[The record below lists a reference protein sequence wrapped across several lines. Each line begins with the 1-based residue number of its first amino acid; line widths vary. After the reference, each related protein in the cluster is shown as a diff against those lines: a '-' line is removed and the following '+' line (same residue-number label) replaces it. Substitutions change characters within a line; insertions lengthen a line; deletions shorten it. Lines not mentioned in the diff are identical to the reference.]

1 MAFPGKREA
10 GGCKLGAGLRSAR
23 KSGKPCGGRILQSV
37 AQKSSVI
44 DIIDRHSL
52 GAFQVWTAVLCGL
65 VLVLDGFDAQ
75 LINYTAPSI
84 AQTMHVPVSHF
95 GTIFSSS
102 LIGLMI
108 AAMASGPIADR
119 WGRKWPVIVSVFSFS
134 LFSLLTAHVSSFREL
149 WILRFVTGL
158 GLGGAMPNVVAL
170 ASEYVPRRLMPIAVP
185 IVFIGMPLGG
195 TLSGLASAAIIP
207 RWGWR
212 SMFYVGG
219 ALPLVISIL
228 LIVLL
233 PESIRFLAVKG
244 KAPETMR
251 RIMARIAPEVPA
263 ADMDLLSSPE
273 NKKHRGVPVK
283 HLFTEGRAVGTILL
297 WVPYFMNLLLIYFT
311 GSWLP
316 ALLRSEGM
324 SISAAS
330 TAAAF
335 LSFGG
340 MFGTLAVGYFI
351 KWRGAAAVLLAEYAL
366 AGAFLA
372 LLAVLTVSFHVVLL
386 LTFTAGFMIIG
397 AQGGLNALAAN
408 FYPTA
413 VRSTGIGWAL
423 GVGRIGSIVG
433 PLLGGMFLTM
443 GWKPS
448 GMLLFGTAV
457 AACACVSILSS
468 AFSRGA
474 SAYRQDPRLS
484 QIELTTSN
492 SQIE

>member
-1 MAFPGKREA
+1 MET
-10 GGCKLGAGLRSAR
+10 
-23 KSGKPCGGRILQSV
+23 I

-52 GAFQVWTAVLCGL
+52 GAFQIWTVALCGL

-75 LINYTAPSI
+75 IINFTAPSI
-84 AQTMHVPVSHF
+84 AQTMHVAISHF

-134 LFSLLTAHVSSFREL
+134 AFSLATAHVASFNEL
-149 WILRFVTGL
+149 WVLRFATGL

-170 ASEYVPRRLMPIAVP
+170 ASEYVPRRLLPVVVP
-185 IVFIGMPLGG
+185 IVFIGMPFGG
-195 TLSGLASAAIIP
+195 SLAGWVSGAMIP

-212 SMFYVGG
+212 SVFYAGG
-219 ALPLVISIL
+219 ALPLAISIL
-228 LIVLL
+228 LIALL

-244 KAPETMR
+244 RSPGKMR
-251 RIMARIAPEVPA
+251 RIMARIAPEA
-263 ADMDLLSSPE
+263 GQADMSFSAPE
-273 NKKHRGVPVK
+273 DEKHAGVPVK
-283 HLFTEGRAVGTILL
+283 HLFTEGRAAGTILL
-297 WVPYFMNLLLIYFT
+297 WIPYFMNLLLIYFI

-324 SISAAS
+324 GISAAS
-330 TAAAF
+330 NTAA
-335 LSFGG
+335 LVSFGG
-340 MFGTLAVGYFI
+340 MFGCVAEGYLI
-351 KWRGAAAVLLAEYAL
+351 KWRGAGAILIAEYVL
-366 AGAFLA
+366 AGALLAALARLAVPFHAVQLLA
-372 LLAVLTVSFHVVLL
+372 LGV
-386 LTFTAGFMIIG
+386 GFMIIG
-397 AQGGLNALAAN
+397 SQGGLNALAAN

-433 PLLGGMFLTM
+433 PLLGGMFLAM
-443 GWKPS
+443 GWKPG

-457 AACACVSILSS
+457 AACACVSILLS
-468 AFSRGA
+468 AFSRGP
-474 SAYRQDPRLS
+474 SAYSREPSLGQA
-484 QIELTTSN
+484 E
-492 SQIE
+492 

>member
-1 MAFPGKREA
+1 M
-10 GGCKLGAGLRSAR
+10 
-23 KSGKPCGGRILQSV
+23 

-44 DIIDRHSL
+44 DIIDGHSL
-52 GAFQVWTAVLCGL
+52 GAFQVWTVALCGL

-75 LINYTAPSI
+75 IINYTVPSI
-84 AQTMHVPVSHF
+84 AQTMHVAVSHF

-134 LFSLLTAHVSSFREL
+134 AFSLVTAHVASFNEL
-149 WILRFVTGL
+149 WVLRFVTGL

-170 ASEYVPRRLMPIAVP
+170 ASEYVPRRLLPIVVP

-195 TLSGLASAAIIP
+195 TLSGLISAEVIP
-207 RWGWR
+207 KWGWR

-219 ALPLVISIL
+219 ALPLLISIL
-228 LIVLL
+228 LIALL

-251 RIMARIAPEVPA
+251 RIMARIAPEIPA
-263 ADMDLLSSPE
+263 ADMNLLASPE
-273 NKKHRGVPVK
+273 DNKHAGVPVK
-283 HLFTEGRAVGTILL
+283 HLFTEGRAIGTILL
-297 WVPYFMNLLLIYFT
+297 WIPYFMNLLLIYFT

-324 SISAAS
+324 TIAAAS
-330 TAAAF
+330 TATAF

-340 MFGTLAVGYFI
+340 MFGCVAEGYFI
-351 KWRGAAAVLLAEYAL
+351 KWGGAGAVLLAEYAL
-366 AGAFLA
+366 AGGFLA
-372 LLAVLTVSFHVVLL
+372 LLAVLQVRFQMVLV
-386 LTFTAGFMIIG
+386 LTFVAGFMIIG

-443 GWKPS
+443 GWKPG

-457 AACACVSILSS
+457 AGCACISILLS

-474 SAYRQDPRLS
+474 SAYSRQPAAGA
-484 QIELTTSN
+484 
-492 SQIE
+492 

>member
-1 MAFPGKREA
+1 MRVGDDLE
-10 GGCKLGAGLRSAR
+10 G
-23 KSGKPCGGRILQSV
+23 V

-52 GAFQVWTAVLCGL
+52 GAFQVWTVALCGL
-65 VLVLDGFDAQ
+65 VLVLDGFDAMV
-75 LINYTAPSI
+75 INYTAPSI
-84 AQTMHVPVSHF
+84 ADTMHVAVSHF

-108 AAMASGPIADR
+108 AAMASGPVADR

-134 LFSLLTAHVSSFREL
+134 VFSLLTAHVTSFNAL
-149 WILRFVTGL
+149 WALRFATGL

-170 ASEYVPRRLMPIAVP
+170 ASEYVPRRLLPIVVP
-185 IVFIGMPLGG
+185 IVFVGMPLGG
-195 TLSGLASAAIIP
+195 SLAGFVSAAMIP
-207 RWGWR
+207 KWGWP

-228 LIVLL
+228 LIALL

-251 RIMARIAPEVPA
+251 RIMARIAPEIVA
-263 ADMDLLSSPE
+263 ADMNLSAPADE
-273 NKKHRGVPVK
+273 KHAGVPVK

-297 WVPYFMNLLLIYFT
+297 WIPYFMNLLLIYFI

-324 SISAAS
+324 GVSVAS
-330 TAAAF
+330 NTAA
-335 LSFGG
+335 LISFGG
-340 MFGTLAVGYFI
+340 MFACIAEGYLI
-351 KWRGAAAVLLAEYAL
+351 KWRGAGATLVVEYVL

-372 LLAVLTVSFHVVLL
+372 ALARLTVSFHMLQLL
-386 LTFTAGFMIIG
+386 AFGVGFMIIG
-397 AQGGLNALAAN
+397 SQGGLNALAAN

-413 VRSTGIGWAL
+413 VRSTGVGWAL

-433 PLLGGMFLTM
+433 PLLGGMFLAM
-443 GWKPS
+443 GWKP
-448 GMLLFGTAV
+448 GDMLLFGTVV
-457 AACACVSILSS
+457 AACACVSILLS

-474 SAYRQDPRLS
+474 SAYRPDPS
-484 QIELTTSN
+484 PNHAE
-492 SQIE
+492 

>member
-1 MAFPGKREA
+1 VRV
-10 GGCKLGAGLRSAR
+10 GANLE
-23 KSGKPCGGRILQSV
+23 SV

-44 DIIDRHSL
+44 EIIDHHSL
-52 GAFQVWTAVLCGL
+52 GLFQVWTVVLCGL

-75 LINYTAPSI
+75 IINFTAPSI
-84 AQTMHVPVSHF
+84 ADTMHVAVSHF

-134 LFSLLTAHVSSFREL
+134 VFSLLTVHVATFNQL
-149 WILRFVTGL
+149 WALRFATGL

-170 ASEYVPRRLMPIAVP
+170 ASEYVPRRTLAVAVS
-185 IVFIGMPLGG
+185 ILFIGMPLGG
-195 TLSGLASAAIIP
+195 SLAGFVSAAMIP
-207 RWGWR
+207 KYGWR

-228 LIVLL
+228 LIALL

-244 KAPETMR
+244 REPATIR
-251 RIMARIAPEVPA
+251 RIMSRIAPEVAA
-263 ADMDLLSSPE
+263 ADTNLSAPE
-273 NKKHRGVPVK
+273 DEKHTGVPVK

-297 WVPYFMNLLLIYFT
+297 WIPYFMNLLLIYFI

-324 SISAAS
+324 RISAAS
-330 TAAAF
+330 ATAA
-335 LSFGG
+335 LISFGG
-340 MFGTLAVGYFI
+340 MFGCIAEGYLI
-351 KWRGAAAVLLAEYAL
+351 KWRGAGVVLVAEYVLAGVFLAAL
-366 AGAFLA
+366 ARLSVPYHA
-372 LLAVLTVSFHVVLL
+372 LQW
-386 LTFTAGFMIIG
+386 LTFGVGFMIIG
-397 AQGGLNALAAN
+397 SQGGLNALAAN

-413 VRSTGIGWAL
+413 VRSTGVGWAL

-433 PLLGGMFLTM
+433 PLLGGMFLGI
-443 GWKPS
+443 GWNP
-448 GMLLFGTAV
+448 GDMLLFGTV
-457 AACACVSILSS
+457 VSVCACISILLS

-474 SAYRQDPRLS
+474 SAYSREPAS
-484 QIELTTSN
+484 PK
-492 SQIE
+492 

>member
-1 MAFPGKREA
+1 M
-10 GGCKLGAGLRSAR
+10 
-23 KSGKPCGGRILQSV
+23 

-44 DIIDRHSL
+44 DIIDGHSL
-52 GAFQVWTAVLCGL
+52 GAFQVWTVALCGL

-75 LINYTAPSI
+75 IINYTVPSI
-84 AQTMHVPVSHF
+84 AQTMHVAVSHF

-134 LFSLLTAHVSSFREL
+134 AFSLVTAHVASFNEL
-149 WILRFVTGL
+149 WVLRFVTGL

-170 ASEYVPRRLMPIAVP
+170 ASEYVPRRLLPIVVP

-195 TLSGLASAAIIP
+195 TLSGLISAEVIP
-207 RWGWR
+207 KWGWR

-219 ALPLVISIL
+219 ALPLLISIL
-228 LIVLL
+228 LIALL

-244 KAPETMR
+244 KASETMR
-251 RIMARIAPEVPA
+251 RIMARIAPEIPA
-263 ADMDLLSSPE
+263 ADMNLLASPE
-273 NKKHRGVPVK
+273 DNKHAGVPVK
-283 HLFTEGRAVGTILL
+283 HLFTEGRAIGTILL
-297 WVPYFMNLLLIYFT
+297 WIPYFMNLLLIYFT

-324 SISAAS
+324 TIAAAS
-330 TAAAF
+330 TATAF

-340 MFGTLAVGYFI
+340 MFGCVAEGYFI
-351 KWRGAAAVLLAEYAL
+351 KWGGAGAVLLAEYAL
-366 AGAFLA
+366 AGGFLA
-372 LLAVLTVSFHVVLL
+372 LLAVLQVRFQMVLV
-386 LTFTAGFMIIG
+386 LTFVAGFMIIG

-443 GWKPS
+443 GWKPA

-457 AACACVSILSS
+457 AGCACISILLS

-474 SAYRQDPRLS
+474 SAYSRQPAAGA
-484 QIELTTSN
+484 
-492 SQIE
+492 

>member
-1 MAFPGKREA
+1 MGGCFVPEPSLSGVNSARLKAGARKESA
-10 GGCKLGAGLRSAR
+10 GGDLET
-23 KSGKPCGGRILQSV
+23 V
-37 AQKSSVI
+37 EQKSSVI

-52 GAFQVWTAVLCGL
+52 GAFQVWTVALCGL

-75 LINYTAPSI
+75 VINYTAPSI
-84 AQTMHVPVSHF
+84 AQTMHVAVSHF

-134 LFSLLTAHVSSFREL
+134 AFSLATAHVASFNEL
-149 WILRFVTGL
+149 WVLRFVTGL

-170 ASEYVPRRLMPIAVP
+170 ASEYVPRRLLPIAVP

-195 TLSGLASAAIIP
+195 TLSGFISAAVIP
-207 RWGWR
+207 KWGWR
-212 SMFYVGG
+212 SMFYIGG

-228 LIVLL
+228 LILLL
-233 PESIRFLAVKG
+233 PESVRFLAVKG
-244 KAPETMR
+244 RAPETMR
-251 RIMARIAPEVPA
+251 RILARIAPGAALADVNLSTPA
-263 ADMDLLSSPE
+263 DG
-273 NKKHRGVPVK
+273 KHAGVPVK

-297 WVPYFMNLLLIYFT
+297 WIPYFMNLLLIYFT

-324 SISAAS
+324 TIAAAS
-330 TAAAF
+330 TATAF
-335 LSFGG
+335 FSFGG
-340 MFGTLAVGYFI
+340 IFACVAEGYFI
-351 KWRGAAAVLLAEYAL
+351 KWGGAGAVLLAEYAL
-366 AGAFLA
+366 AGGFLA
-372 LLAVLTVSFHVVLL
+372 MLAVLAVPFRVVLL
-386 LTFTAGFMIIG
+386 LTFVAGFMIIG

-448 GMLLFGTAV
+448 GMLLFGTVV
-457 AACACVSILSS
+457 AGCACISILLS

-474 SAYRQDPRLS
+474 SAYSRQPAAGA
-484 QIELTTSN
+484 
-492 SQIE
+492 

>member
-1 MAFPGKREA
+1 
-10 GGCKLGAGLRSAR
+10 LGAGAGLET
-23 KSGKPCGGRILQSV
+23 V

-44 DIIDRHSL
+44 DLIDRHSL
-52 GAFQVWTAVLCGL
+52 GVFQVWPVALCGL

-75 LINYTAPSI
+75 IINYTAPSI
-84 AQTMHVPVSHF
+84 SDTMHVAVSHF

-119 WGRKWPVIVSVFSFS
+119 WGRKWPVIISVFSFS
-134 LFSLLTAHVSSFREL
+134 AFSLITAHVSSFNEL
-149 WILRFVTGL
+149 WVLRFVTGL

-170 ASEYVPRRLMPIAVP
+170 ASEYVPRRLLAITVP
-185 IVFIGMPLGG
+185 IIFVGMPLGG
-195 TLSGLASAAIIP
+195 TASGLVSAAIIP

-228 LIVLL
+228 LIALL

-244 KAPETMR
+244 KEPETVR
-251 RIMARIAPEVPA
+251 RFMTRIAPQVTP
-263 ADMDLLSSPE
+263 ADMNLLSSPE
-273 NKKHRGVPVK
+273 DKKHTGVPVK
-283 HLFTEGRAVGTILL
+283 HLFTEGRAAGTILL
-297 WVPYFMNLLLIYFT
+297 WIPYFMNLLLIYFT
-311 GSWLP
+311 VSWLP

-324 SISAAS
+324 TIAAAS
-330 TAAAF
+330 TATAF
-335 LSFGG
+335 FSFGG
-340 MFGTLAVGYFI
+340 MFGCVAEGYFI
-351 KWRGAAAVLLAEYAL
+351 KWGGAGAVLLAEYML

-372 LLAVLTVSFHVVLL
+372 MLAVLNVPLQVVLL
-386 LTFTAGFMIIG
+386 LTFVAGFMIIG

-433 PLLGGMFLTM
+433 PLLGGMFLAM

-457 AACACVSILSS
+457 SVCACVSILLS

-474 SAYRQDPRLS
+474 SAYRQEPNLG
-484 QIELTTSN
+484 QIE
-492 SQIE
+492 

>member
-1 MAFPGKREA
+1 
-10 GGCKLGAGLRSAR
+10 
-23 KSGKPCGGRILQSV
+23 
-37 AQKSSVI
+37 VI
-44 DIIDRHSL
+44 EIIDRHSL
-52 GAFQVWTAVLCGL
+52 GAFQVWTVALCGL

-75 LINYTAPSI
+75 IINYTAPSI
-84 AQTMHVPVSHF
+84 SDTMHVAVRHF

-102 LIGLMI
+102 LFGLMI

-119 WGRKWPVIVSVFSFS
+119 LGRKWPVILSVFSFS
-134 LFSLLTAHVSSFREL
+134 AFSLVTAQVTSFNEL
-149 WILRFVTGL
+149 WALRFVTGL

-170 ASEYVPRRLMPIAVP
+170 ASEYVPRRLLPIVVP
-185 IVFIGMPLGG
+185 IIFVGMPLGG
-195 TLSGLASAAIIP
+195 TVSGLVSAAIIP
-207 RWGWR
+207 KWGWR

-228 LIVLL
+228 LIALL
-233 PESIRFLAVKG
+233 PESIRFLAVKA

-251 RIMARIAPEVPA
+251 RIMAHIAPEVRT
-263 ADMDLLSSPE
+263 ADMNLLSSPE
-273 NKKHRGVPVK
+273 DKKHGGVPVK
-283 HLFTEGRAVGTILL
+283 HLFTEGRALGTILL
-297 WVPYFMNLLLIYFT
+297 WIPYFMNLLLIYFT
-311 GSWLP
+311 ASWLP

-324 SISAAS
+324 TISAAS
-330 TAAAF
+330 TATAF

-340 MFGTLAVGYFI
+340 MFGCVAEGYFI
-351 KWRGAAAVLLAEYAL
+351 KWRGAGTVLLAEYAL

-372 LLAVLTVSFHVVLL
+372 MLAALTVSFQVVLL
-386 LTFTAGFMIIG
+386 LTFVAGFMIIG

-443 GWKPS
+443 GWKPG

-457 AACACVSILSS
+457 AVCACVSILLS
-468 AFSRGA
+468 AFGRGA
-474 SAYRQDPRLS
+474 SAYRQEPSLGPV
-484 QIELTTSN
+484 E
-492 SQIE
+492 

>member
-1 MAFPGKREA
+1 
-10 GGCKLGAGLRSAR
+10 
-23 KSGKPCGGRILQSV
+23 LQNV

-44 DIIDRHSL
+44 DIIDGHSL
-52 GAFQVWTAVLCGL
+52 GAFQVWTVALCGL

-75 LINYTAPSI
+75 IINYTAPSI
-84 AQTMHVPVSHF
+84 AQTMHVAVSHF

-134 LFSLLTAHVSSFREL
+134 AFSLATAHVTSFNEL
-149 WILRFVTGL
+149 WVLRFVTGL

-170 ASEYVPRRLMPIAVP
+170 ASEYVPRRLLPIAVP

-195 TLSGLASAAIIP
+195 TLSGLISAAVIP
-207 RWGWR
+207 KWGWR
-212 SMFYVGG
+212 SMFYIGG
-219 ALPLVISIL
+219 TLPLLISIL
-228 LIVLL
+228 LIALL

-244 KAPETMR
+244 KAPKTMR
-251 RIMARIAPEVPA
+251 RIMARIAPEIAA
-263 ADMDLLSSPE
+263 ADMNLLASPE
-273 NKKHRGVPVK
+273 DNKHTGVPVK

-297 WVPYFMNLLLIYFT
+297 WIPYFMNLLLIYFT

-324 SISAAS
+324 TIAAAS
-330 TAAAF
+330 TATAF

-340 MFGTLAVGYFI
+340 MFGCVAEGYFI
-351 KWRGAAAVLLAEYAL
+351 KWGGAGAVLLAEYAL
-366 AGAFLA
+366 AGGFLA
-372 LLAVLTVSFHVVLL
+372 LLAVLQVRFQMVLV
-386 LTFTAGFMIIG
+386 LTFVAGFMIIG

-457 AACACVSILSS
+457 AGCACISILLS

-474 SAYRQDPRLS
+474 SAYSREPAAGA
-484 QIELTTSN
+484 
-492 SQIE
+492 

>member
-1 MAFPGKREA
+1 
-10 GGCKLGAGLRSAR
+10 LGDGLEN
-23 KSGKPCGGRILQSV
+23 V

-52 GAFQVWTAVLCGL
+52 GAFQVWTVVLCGL

-75 LINYTAPSI
+75 IINYTAPSI
-84 AQTMHVPVSHF
+84 SDTMHVAVSHF

-134 LFSLLTAHVSSFREL
+134 AFSLLTAQVTSFHEL
-149 WILRFVTGL
+149 WVLRFVTGL

-170 ASEYVPRRLMPIAVP
+170 ASEYVPHRLVPIVVP
-185 IVFIGMPLGG
+185 IVFVGMPLGG
-195 TLSGLASAAIIP
+195 TASGLVSAAMIP
-207 RWGWR
+207 KYGWR

-219 ALPLVISIL
+219 ALPLLISIL
-228 LIVLL
+228 LVALL

-244 KAPETMR
+244 KAPEAIG
-251 RIMARIAPEVPA
+251 RIMARIAPEVRA
-263 ADMDLLSSPE
+263 ADLNLLSSPE
-273 NKKHRGVPVK
+273 DKAHGGVPVK

-297 WVPYFMNLLLIYFT
+297 WIPYFMNLLLIYFT

-324 SISAAS
+324 TIAAAS
-330 TAAAF
+330 TATAF

-340 MFGTLAVGYFI
+340 MFGCVAEGYFI
-351 KWRGAAAVLLAEYAL
+351 KWRGAGAVLLAEYLL
-366 AGAFLA
+366 AGGFLA
-372 LLAVLTVSFHVVLL
+372 LLAVRTVPFQVVLL
-386 LTFTAGFMIIG
+386 LTFVAGFMIIG

-408 FYPTA
+408 FYPTS

-433 PLLGGMFLTM
+433 PLLGGMFLMM

-457 AACACVSILSS
+457 AACACVSILLS
-468 AFSRGA
+468 AFGRGA
-474 SAYRQDPRLS
+474 SAYRQGPS
-484 QIELTTSN
+484 VGQIA
-492 SQIE
+492 

>member
-1 MAFPGKREA
+1 LETVA
-10 GGCKLGAGLRSAR
+10 G
-23 KSGKPCGGRILQSV
+23 KSGVLE
-37 AQKSSVI
+37 
-44 DIIDRHSL
+44 IIDRHSL
-52 GAFQVWTAVLCGL
+52 GAFQVWTVALCGL

-75 LINYTAPSI
+75 IINYAAPSI
-84 AQTMHVPVSHF
+84 AETMRVPVSHF

-119 WGRKWPVIVSVFSFS
+119 WGRKWPVIVSVASFS
-134 LFSLLTAHVSSFREL
+134 VFSLLTAHVASFNAL
-149 WILRFVTGL
+149 WALRFVTGL

-170 ASEYVPRRLMPIAVP
+170 ASEYVPRRLLPIAVP

-195 TLSGLASAAIIP
+195 TVAGLTSASVIP
-207 RWGWR
+207 HHGWR
-212 SMFYVGG
+212 AMFYIGG
-219 ALPLVISIL
+219 ALPLVISML

-244 KAPETMR
+244 KAPETIR
-251 RIMARIAPEVPA
+251 RIVARIAPEAAPA
-263 ADMDLLSSPE
+263 NIDLSAPADE
-273 NKKHRGVPVK
+273 KHSGVPVK

-297 WVPYFMNLLLIYFT
+297 WIPYFMNLLLIYFT

-316 ALLRSEGM
+316 ALLRADGM
-324 SISAAS
+324 TTAHAS
-330 TAAAF
+330 TASAF
-335 LSFGG
+335 VSFGG
-340 MFGTLAVGYFI
+340 MFGCIAEGYFI
-351 KWRGAAAVLLAEYAL
+351 KWRGAGVILFAEYVL
-366 AGAFLA
+366 AGGFLA
-372 LLAVLTVSFHVVLL
+372 MLAVLAVPFRVVLL
-386 LTFTAGFMIIG
+386 LTFVAGFMIIG

-443 GWKPS
+443 GWKP
-448 GMLLFGTAV
+448 GGVLLFGAAV
-457 AACACVSILSS
+457 AAFACVSILLS

-474 SAYRQDPRLS
+474 SAYRQHEPSLGPA
-484 QIELTTSN
+484 E
-492 SQIE
+492 

>member
-1 MAFPGKREA
+1 MYTRGR
-10 GGCKLGAGLRSAR
+10 LGAGARSGTPGWGAA
-23 KSGKPCGGRILQSV
+23 LESV

-44 DIIDRHSL
+44 DVIDRHSL
-52 GAFQVWTAVLCGL
+52 GAFQVWTVALCGL

-75 LINYTAPSI
+75 IINYTAPSI
-84 AQTMHVPVSHF
+84 SDTMRVAVSHF

-134 LFSLLTAHVSSFREL
+134 AFSLITARVTTFNEL
-149 WILRFVTGL
+149 WVLRFITGL

-170 ASEYVPRRLMPIAVP
+170 ASEYVPRRLLAITVP
-185 IVFIGMPLGG
+185 IIFVGMPLGG
-195 TLSGLASAAIIP
+195 TASGLVSAAIIP

-244 KAPETMR
+244 KRPETVR
-251 RIMARIAPEVPA
+251 RIMARIAPEA
-263 ADMDLLSSPE
+263 AAGDINFAPPTQVE
-273 NKKHRGVPVK
+273 KHRGVPVK
-283 HLFTEGRAVGTILL
+283 HLFTEGRAAGTILL
-297 WVPYFMNLLLIYFT
+297 WIPYFMNLLLIYFT

-324 SISAAS
+324 TIAAAS
-330 TAAAF
+330 TATAF
-335 LSFGG
+335 LSLGG
-340 MFGTLAVGYFI
+340 MFGCVAEGYFI
-351 KWRGAAAVLLAEYAL
+351 KWGGAGAVLLGEYVA
-366 AGAFLA
+366 AGGFLA
-372 LLAVLTVSFHVVLL
+372 MLAVLAVSFHTVLL
-386 LTFTAGFMIIG
+386 LTFAAGFMIIG

-443 GWKPS
+443 GWKPG

-457 AACACVSILSS
+457 AASACVAILLS

-474 SAYRQDPRLS
+474 SAYRQHEPKLGPV
-484 QIELTTSN
+484 E
-492 SQIE
+492 